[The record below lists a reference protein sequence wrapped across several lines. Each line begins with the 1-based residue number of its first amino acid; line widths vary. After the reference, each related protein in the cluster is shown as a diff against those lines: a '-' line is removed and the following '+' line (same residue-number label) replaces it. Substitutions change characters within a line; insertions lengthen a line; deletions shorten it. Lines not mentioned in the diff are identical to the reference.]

1 MIGRRRR
8 RLSRHRAGQPS
19 SHNSVCFQSLRRR
32 RRSSVAGG
40 RLRRL
45 QPIAGRKWLHTRRS
59 RRPTYSRAPT
69 PCQEKS
75 GRAAGSA
82 LPPASRGIDAA
93 AAALEFN
100 HAEELDTDGVV
111 QIAGAAALLASL
123 PPERWTVVT
132 SCPRKLAEVRLAAA
146 GLPVPADMVTSEEV
160 VTGKPDPYCFLLGA
174 ERLGVR
180 PERCLVFED
189 APAGVQA
196 GLSAGMR
203 VVQLGQDIPNYLGVQ
218 YVPNGGG
225 AFGIRIA
232 AAKPDLPVR
241 K

>member
-1 MIGRRRR
+1 MTFDCDAILFDLDGTLVDSHEVVVRYWRRFADQHGLDVDKILAVSHGRRTAETI
-8 RLSRHRAGQPS
+8 HMFVP
-19 SHNSVCFQSLRRR
+19 
-32 RRSSVAGG
+32 
-40 RLRRL
+40 
-45 QPIAGRKWLHTRRS
+45 
-59 RRPTYSRAPT
+59 
-69 PCQEKS
+69 
-75 GRAAGSA
+75 
-82 LPPASRGIDAA
+82 GIDAA

-100 HAEELDTDGVV
+100 RAEELDTDGVV

-146 GLPVPADMVTSEEV
+146 GLPVPAGMVTSEEV

-225 AFGIRIA
+225 AFGIRVGP
-232 AAKPDLPVR
+232 AKSDLPGR